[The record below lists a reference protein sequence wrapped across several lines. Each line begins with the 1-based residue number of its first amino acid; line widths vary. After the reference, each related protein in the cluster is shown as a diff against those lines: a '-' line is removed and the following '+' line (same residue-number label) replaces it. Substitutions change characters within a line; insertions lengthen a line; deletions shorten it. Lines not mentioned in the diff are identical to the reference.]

1 VATADSI
8 PIHPSNAGQLQ
19 AWDGKDGD
27 YWVTNAELF
36 DRCIAAYD
44 ERFLDAASI
53 QSSNRILDVGCGNG
67 ATTRAAARLAVNGF
81 ALGVDLSSRMI
92 EAARNTAERQNVR
105 NVVFEQGDVQVHP
118 FDEASFDAPS
128 VAPGRC
134 SSATPKLRSPTFGVH
149 CARGEDSS
157 CWSGS
162 RWRVTSG

>member
-67 ATTRAAARLAVNGF
+67 ATTRAAARLAVDGF
-81 ALGVDLSSRMI
+81 ALGVDLSSRII
-92 EAARNTAERQNVR
+92 EAARTAAERENVR